1 MLAAI
6 FSCRS
11 GGGGFEEHEFL
22 GLECDDL
29 NNFRCKIFEEISA
42 LKANL
47 EVITKKVDNLAQTIE
62 EFQAYNYG
70 FNVKIILG
78 VPER

>member
-29 NNFRCKIFEEISA
+29 NNFRGKIFEEISA